1 MTKQRKTKG
10 KAKTKQRKGK
20 HKTLNSQRIYRG
32 SASAASHSKDGGF
45 TSIVQDFVDEA
56 SGFSVGF
63 LEITHWCN
71 VEKKRPPYLIL
82 LLIRVAGLG
91 RLSAGANMAM
101 KLSSSA

>member
-10 KAKTKQRKGK
+10 KAKTTERKGK

-32 SASAASHSKDGGF
+32 YASSASHSKDGGF
-45 TSIVQDFVDEA
+45 TSIVQDLVEKA
-56 SGFSVGF
+56 CGFLVGF

-82 LLIRVAGLG
+82 VIFQ
-91 RLSAGANMAM
+91 N
-101 KLSSSA
+101 